1 MILVKEM
8 MNKNKKVVSIKIADS
23 VMKICQILTKNMITG
38 VPVVDDKKE
47 ILGFVSERDIIAAVN
62 KPNFMKKVA
71 KDLMV
76 TDVYT
81 VEAGASLNEVS
92 LIFSKEI
99 FRHLPVTHKGK
110 LVGIITRKD
119 IINQMLGH
127 YY

>member
-8 MNKNKKVVSIKIADS
+8 MNKKVVAIKLTDS
-23 VMKICQILTKNMITG
+23 VKKICQVLTKNMITG
-38 VPVVDDKKE
+38 VPVVDNKKE

-62 KPNFMKKVA
+62 KPNFMKKTA
-71 KDLMV
+71 KELMV
-76 TDVYT
+76 KDVYI
-81 VEAGASLNEVS
+81 VEDSASLNEVS

-99 FRHLPVTHKGK
+99 FRHLPVTRKGK